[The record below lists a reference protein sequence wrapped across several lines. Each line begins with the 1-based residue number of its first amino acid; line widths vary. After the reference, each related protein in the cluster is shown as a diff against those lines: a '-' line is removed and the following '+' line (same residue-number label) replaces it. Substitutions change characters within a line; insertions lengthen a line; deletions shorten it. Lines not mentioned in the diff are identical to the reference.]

1 MLLIAYA
8 QLCDG
13 SDKPSWF
20 RARRLCNLQQYQKGV
35 KINIMS
41 STSYL
46 CTKVVKKEGT
56 EGNNEAA
63 SDKIV
68 TEPTTKQ
75 EARILIAKL
84 KDLGNCIE
92 FFAEDQR
99 LEKIEIDSE
108 IFDIERAGE
117 IAPYT
122 LWQQS
127 RQAKEEIKNNQ
138 EQHEK
143 VKRVIRDIEREWDI
157 SEGEIGAIGPW
168 QDSLDNY
175 RSRVDLSYG
184 GLYDFVNRRRGD

>member
-1 MLLIAYA
+1 M
-8 QLCDG
+8 
-13 SDKPSWF
+13 
-20 RARRLCNLQQYQKGV
+20 V
-35 KINIMS
+35 E
-41 STSYL
+41 
-46 CTKVVKKEGT
+46 EGT
-56 EGNNEAA
+56 EGNNEAT

-92 FFAEDQR
+92 WLAEDHK
-99 LEKIEIDSE
+99 LEEIEIDSE
-108 IFDIERAGE
+108 IFDLERAGE

-127 RQAKEEIKNNQ
+127 RQAKEEIKSNR
-138 EQHEK
+138 EQREK
-143 VKRVIRDIEREWDI
+143 VKRVISGIEREWDI
-157 SEGEIGAIGPW
+157 SEEEIEAIGPW

-184 GLYDFVNRRRGD
+184 GLYDFVNGRRGDQDLEDEHE

>member
-1 MLLIAYA
+1 M
-8 QLCDG
+8 
-13 SDKPSWF
+13 
-20 RARRLCNLQQYQKGV
+20 V
-35 KINIMS
+35 E
-41 STSYL
+41 
-46 CTKVVKKEGT
+46 EGT
-56 EGNNEAA
+56 EGNNKAV

-92 FFAEDQR
+92 FFVEDQR

-184 GLYDFVNRRRGD
+184 GLYDFVNRRRED

>member
-1 MLLIAYA
+1 M
-8 QLCDG
+8 
-13 SDKPSWF
+13 
-20 RARRLCNLQQYQKGV
+20 V
-35 KINIMS
+35 E
-41 STSYL
+41 
-46 CTKVVKKEGT
+46 EGT
-56 EGNNEAA
+56 EGNNEAT

-92 FFAEDQR
+92 WLAEDHK
-99 LEKIEIDSE
+99 LEEIEIDSE
-108 IFDIERAGE
+108 IFDLERAGE

-127 RQAKEEIKNNQ
+127 RQAKEEIKSNR
-138 EQHEK
+138 EQREK
-143 VKRVIRDIEREWDI
+143 VKRVIRGIEREWDI
-157 SEGEIGAIGPW
+157 SEEEIEAIGPW

-184 GLYDFVNRRRGD
+184 GLYDFVNGRRGDQDLEDEHE

>member
-1 MLLIAYA
+1 M
-8 QLCDG
+8 
-13 SDKPSWF
+13 
-20 RARRLCNLQQYQKGV
+20 V
-35 KINIMS
+35 E
-41 STSYL
+41 
-46 CTKVVKKEGT
+46 EGT
-56 EGNNEAA
+56 EGNNEAT
-63 SDKIV
+63 SNKIV

-92 FFAEDQR
+92 WLAEDHR

-108 IFDIERAGE
+108 IFDLERAGE

-127 RQAKEEIKNNQ
+127 RQAKEEIKSNR
-138 EQHEK
+138 EQREK
-143 VKRVIRDIEREWDI
+143 VKRVIRGIEREWDI
-157 SEGEIGAIGPW
+157 SEEEIEAIGPW

-184 GLYDFVNRRRGD
+184 GLYDFVNGRRGDQDLEDEHE

>member
-1 MLLIAYA
+1 M
-8 QLCDG
+8 
-13 SDKPSWF
+13 
-20 RARRLCNLQQYQKGV
+20 
-35 KINIMS
+35 
-41 STSYL
+41 
-46 CTKVVKKEGT
+46 
-56 EGNNEAA
+56 
-63 SDKIV
+63 
-68 TEPTTKQ
+68 
-75 EARILIAKL
+75 IAKL

-92 FFAEDQR
+92 FFVEDQR

-157 SEGEIGAIGPW
+157 SEGEIEAIGPW

>member
-1 MLLIAYA
+1 M
-8 QLCDG
+8 
-13 SDKPSWF
+13 
-20 RARRLCNLQQYQKGV
+20 V
-35 KINIMS
+35 E
-41 STSYL
+41 
-46 CTKVVKKEGT
+46 EGT
-56 EGNNEAA
+56 EGNNEAT

-92 FFAEDQR
+92 WLAEDHR

-108 IFDIERAGE
+108 IFDLERAGE

-127 RQAKEEIKNNQ
+127 RQAKEEIKSNR
-138 EQHEK
+138 EQREK
-143 VKRVIRDIEREWDI
+143 VKRVIRGIEREWDI
-157 SEGEIGAIGPW
+157 SEEEIEAIGPW

-184 GLYDFVNRRRGD
+184 GLYDFVNGRRGDQDLEDEHE

>member
-1 MLLIAYA
+1 M
-8 QLCDG
+8 
-13 SDKPSWF
+13 
-20 RARRLCNLQQYQKGV
+20 V
-35 KINIMS
+35 
-41 STSYL
+41 
-46 CTKVVKKEGT
+46 KEGT
-56 EGNNEAA
+56 EGNNEAT

-92 FFAEDQR
+92 WLAEDHR

-108 IFDIERAGE
+108 IFDLERAGE

-127 RQAKEEIKNNQ
+127 RQAKEEIKSNR
-138 EQHEK
+138 EQREK
-143 VKRVIRDIEREWDI
+143 VKRVIRGIEREWDI
-157 SEGEIGAIGPW
+157 SEEEIEAIGPW

-184 GLYDFVNRRRGD
+184 GLYDFVNGRRGDQDLEDEHE

>member
-1 MLLIAYA
+1 M
-8 QLCDG
+8 
-13 SDKPSWF
+13 
-20 RARRLCNLQQYQKGV
+20 V
-35 KINIMS
+35 E
-41 STSYL
+41 
-46 CTKVVKKEGT
+46 EGT
-56 EGNNEAA
+56 EGNNEAT

-92 FFAEDQR
+92 WLAEDHR

-108 IFDIERAGE
+108 IFDLERAGE

-127 RQAKEEIKNNQ
+127 RQAKEEIKSNR
-138 EQHEK
+138 EQQEK
-143 VKRVIRDIEREWDI
+143 VKRVISGIEREWDI
-157 SEGEIGAIGPW
+157 SEEEIEAIGPW

-184 GLYDFVNRRRGD
+184 GLYDFVNGRRGDQDLEDEHE